1 MSTNK
6 SSTESVLDKERGQ
19 VLLIIILVM
28 VVSLTVG
35 LSFISRSITNI
46 RTSREE
52 ASSQKALAAA
62 EAGIEQVLKTGVGIP
77 IGTSFTGEPNTTYGA
92 IPNAVS
98 GTSIL
103 VNGGNVV
110 PKDDGADIWLVPHN
124 PDGTPNYLTPWTGN
138 LTIYWGDT
146 SGSCNNAALEVAVIS
161 GPVASPTLKRY
172 AYDPCP
178 ARRSSN
184 NFSPSSPGGAV
195 SGKSFAFS
203 AALPLITSGLVA
215 RVVPLYKNA
224 SIGVVGSIALPSQ
237 GIKIDSTGVSQGTTR
252 KINVF
257 KGYPQLPVQ
266 YFLYGLFSP

>member
-1 MSTNK
+1 MSIN
-6 SSTESVLDKERGQ
+6 KERGQ

-28 VVSLTVG
+28 VVALTVG
-35 LSFISRSITNI
+35 LSVISRTITNL

-52 ASSQKALAAA
+52 ATSQKALSAA
-62 EAGIEQVLKTGVGIP
+62 EAGIEQVLKTVIP
-77 IGTSFTGEPNTTYGA
+77 IPAGTSFSGEANTTYGA
-92 IPNAVS
+92 TVNQVL
-98 GTSIL
+98 GTEVL

-110 PKDDGADIWLVPHN
+110 PKDDGADIWLVDHN
-124 PDGTPNYLTPWTGN
+124 ADGTPNYSTPWTGN

-146 SGSCNNAALEVAVIS
+146 AGACNNAAIEIAVIS
-161 GPVASPTLKRY
+161 GTLASPVLKRD

-178 ARRSSN
+178 ARRGNN
-184 NFSPSSPGGAV
+184 NFSSSSPGGVV

-215 RVVPLYKNA
+215 RVVPLYA
-224 SIGVVGSIALPSQ
+224 SSSIGVAGSVALPSQ
-237 GIKIDSTGVSQGTTR
+237 GFIIDSTGVSEGTTR